1 MESRCQSVL
10 GHEIRLTAER
20 WAHIVESHDY
30 MAGNYDLL
38 LETLVSP
45 DQVIQSSEGEH
56 YALREYSST
65 ILGAKTCVVIYRN
78 EDEGFVITALLTSKP
93 QQFVKR
99 GVTVWEQ

>member
-1 MESRCQSVL
+1 MESHCQSVL

-38 LETLVSP
+38 LETLISP
-45 DQVIQSSEGEH
+45 DQVVQSPECEH
-56 YALREYSST
+56 YALRNYSST
-65 ILGAKTCVVIYRN
+65 SLGPKTCVVIYRDDDN
-78 EDEGFVITALLTSKP
+78 GFVITSLLTSKP

-99 GVTVWEQ
+99 GVTVWKQ